1 MTNVLLAIENDAE
14 ISRFRQTIED
24 RSLDWKVRVP
34 ESVRDADEIVNAGK
48 ASIIVTDFH
57 FQNGGFAE
65 WLFLWQH
72 PYVVIA
78 DWSEYEKLR
87 EAVVGQTS
95 DFVIRDAHMRHIEYL
110 PLVIEKVLHTLESVQ
125 RHNVSLRMTEERY
138 LELVNALP
146 DIVYS
151 LDGDGR
157 FVYINNSVTH
167 LGYDPASLI
176 GKHFSS
182 ILDESCA
189 REVSR
194 ASVLEQY
201 RGRVTGAED
210 APKLFDERRTG
221 ERRTRDLEVIL
232 RPGNQFAS
240 ESRLYGAVI
249 SYGEVNAV
257 GFTTDKQDPDKRGSV
272 GIIRDITRR
281 KETEQLLRQSL
292 NEKET
297 LLAEIHHR
305 VKNNLQ
311 VISSLL
317 NLQSGAVTDEEA
329 LRRFADAQIQI
340 QSMALVHEHLYQSE
354 TFATVDIERYV
365 RSLCANLFN
374 AFAVS
379 STKIK
384 LEIDV
389 AAIPVSMEQA
399 MPIALLLNE
408 LLSNSIKYA
417 FPGDRTGTIRVTLR
431 EDADHVAEL
440 GVADDGVGFPES
452 GTQTDR
458 PTLGHSLVHGLAAQL
473 EGSAEF
479 RTEDGAVF
487 TLRFPLKTRT
497 A

>member
-1 MTNVLLAIENDAE
+1 MIHVLFAIENQDE
-14 ISRFRQTIED
+14 VVRFRRTLED
-24 RSLDWKVRVP
+24 RGLDWEVRVP
-34 ESVRDADEIVNAGK
+34 ESVRDADETVNAGK
-48 ASIIVTDFH
+48 VDIIVTDFR
-57 FQNGGFAE
+57 FQNGGFAD

-87 EAVVGQTS
+87 EVVVGQTS
-95 DFVIRDAHMRHIEYL
+95 EFVIRDAELRHIEYL
-110 PLVIEKVLHTLESVQ
+110 PLVIDKVLHTLESVR
-125 RHNVSLRMTEERY
+125 RHNVSLRLTEERY
-138 LELVNALP
+138 MDLVNALP

-157 FVYINNSVTH
+157 FVYINNSVKQ
-167 LGYDPASLI
+167 LGYDPAALI
-176 GKHFSS
+176 GTHFST
-182 ILDESCA
+182 ILDESCVQ
-189 REVSR
+189 EVSR
-194 ASVLEQY
+194 ESVLERY
-201 RGRVTGAED
+201 RGRVTGQEE

-221 ERRTRDLEVIL
+221 DRKTRDLEVIL
-232 RPGNQFAS
+232 RPGTQVVS

-257 GFTTDKQDPDKRGSV
+257 GFSSESDDPYKPGSV

-281 KETEQLLRQSL
+281 KETEQLLRQNL
-292 NEKET
+292 TEKET

-340 QSMALVHEHLYQSE
+340 QSMALVHEHLYQS
-354 TFATVDIERYV
+354 TNFATVDIEQYV
-365 RSLCANLFN
+365 GSLCSNLFH

-379 STKIK
+379 PSKIR
-384 LEIDV
+384 LQIEV
-389 AAIPVSMEQA
+389 APLPVPMDQA

-417 FPGDRTGTIRVTLR
+417 FPDDRTGTIRITLH
-431 EDADHVAEL
+431 EIDNHQAEL
-440 GVADDGVGFPES
+440 GVADDGVGFPETAS
-452 GTQTDR
+452 VSSR
-458 PTLGHSLVHGLAAQL
+458 PTLGHSLIHGLAAQL
-473 EGSAEF
+473 DGSAEF
-479 RTEDGAVF
+479 RTAGGAIF
-487 TLRFPLKTRT
+487 TLRFPLKNG
-497 A
+497 AS